1 MNNQD
6 IEISFKTNFE
16 YTDEEIEQD
25 DIHIPIDQNYKGE
38 YWLET
43 CFECKQKIPVAEN
56 KFYKGHRAH
65 NACILLHTGTSTRK
79 NIKGL
84 FN

>member
-1 MNNQD
+1 MNNED
-6 IEISFKTNFE
+6 ILISFAFNDT
-16 YTDEEIEQD
+16 YTPLD
-25 DIHIPIDQNYKGE
+25 PNYKHE